1 MKRNRVRDSVLWFL
15 ILGCGV
21 LLRIYKFGIAPGN
34 GAMHK
39 DETYAAYKA
48 WSLLHYEIDS
58 HGDHYPVYFSA
69 WNSGM
74 NVLESY
80 LIIPFI
86 RIRGLNNVIA
96 RLPQLIT
103 AICSLPAFYFL
114 VKKIIGKKAAY
125 IAMGILSLAPWHIM
139 MSRWGLSLYCYFAMW
154 VIMPFLVLGIV
165 GFLLHEK
172 YLHFFALPA
181 GRRSNSCNSVYSS
194 LSFYHGECG
203 NSS

>member
-21 LLRIYKFGIAPGN
+21 LLRTYKFGIAPGN

-39 DETYAAYKA
+39 DEAYAAYEA
-48 WSLLHYEIDS
+48 WSLLHYGIDS
-58 HGDHYPVYFSA
+58 HGYHYPVYFSA
-69 WNSGM
+69 WNLGM

-103 AICSLPAFYFL
+103 AICSLPAFCFL
-114 VKKIIGKKAAY
+114 VKK
-125 IAMGILSLAPWHIM
+125 
-139 MSRWGLSLYCYFAMW
+139 
-154 VIMPFLVLGIV
+154 
-165 GFLLHEK
+165 
-172 YLHFFALPA
+172 
-181 GRRSNSCNSVYSS
+181 
-194 LSFYHGECG
+194 
-203 NSS
+203 